1 MNPCPCGY
9 YGDAKRVCSCAEA
22 TVSRYQR
29 RVSGPLLDRL
39 DLFIEVPRV
48 DYQEL
53 TGEPTG
59 ERSVAVRDRVTE
71 ARERQ
76 AARLAGTS
84 FLTNSEMGPVEVRR
98 YCQEPLAADAE
109 PLIATAMEQLGLSA
123 RAFHRVLKVART
135 VADLAGSDTIEALHV
150 AEAIQYR
157 RRGSD

>member
-1 MNPCPCGY
+1 M
-9 YGDAKRVCSCAEA
+9 RE
-22 TVSRYQR
+22 
-29 RVSGPLLDRL
+29 
-39 DLFIEVPRV
+39 
-48 DYQEL
+48 
-53 TGEPTG
+53 
-59 ERSVAVRDRVTE
+59 RVTE